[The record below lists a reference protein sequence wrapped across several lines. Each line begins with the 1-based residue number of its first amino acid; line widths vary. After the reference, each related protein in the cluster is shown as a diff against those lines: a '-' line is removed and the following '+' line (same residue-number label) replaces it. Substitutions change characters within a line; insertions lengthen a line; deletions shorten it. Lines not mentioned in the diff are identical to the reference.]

1 MRLGTAIAI
10 FTSMACPFH
19 AQNVNRQCKRDHRVV
34 RTALIMPVGVNL
46 VRDSMKGGEGATE
59 ASEQVARTLY
69 EAVSAELASRG
80 VTVLPR
86 TAAALHSDQDRYAL
100 ADVERRY
107 TTVARLMY
115 RRPGGVKNGRYTL
128 GDEIAAWPPAAQADT
143 LVFVQ
148 AGGAVPTA
156 GKQVFGWMVLGP
168 RIPNLTV
175 KTGFVDARSGTVL
188 ALANAQILGNATRKS
203 EDALQEGLRF
213 GFMDLPL
220 PNPAPRR

>member
-1 MRLGTAIAI
+1 MRATTAVAI
-10 FTSMACPFH
+10 LAVMAGPFH
-19 AQNVNRQCKRDHRVV
+19 AQNVNQQCKRDHRVI
-34 RTALIMPVGVNL
+34 RTVLLMPVGVNL
-46 VRDSMKGGEGATE
+46 VRDSMKGGEGMTE
-59 ASEQVARTLY
+59 ASEQLARTLY
-69 EAVSAELASRG
+69 QAVSAELLSRG
-80 VTVLPR
+80 VTVLPK

-100 ADVERRY
+100 ADVDRRY
-107 TTVARLMY
+107 TTVARLMF
-115 RRPGGVKNGRYTL
+115 RRPGGVKSGRYTL

-156 GKQVFGWMVLGP
+156 GKQVFGWAVLGP
-168 RIPNLTV
+168 RIPNLVV
-175 KTGFVDARSGTVL
+175 KTGFVDARSGIVL

-213 GFMDLPL
+213 GFQGLPL